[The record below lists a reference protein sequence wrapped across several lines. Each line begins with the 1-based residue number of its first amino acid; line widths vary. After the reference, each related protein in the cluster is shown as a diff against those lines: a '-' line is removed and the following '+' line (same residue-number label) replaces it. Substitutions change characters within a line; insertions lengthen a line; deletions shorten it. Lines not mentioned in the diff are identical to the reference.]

1 MRCGFGS
8 ASDVNTSVTMTK
20 TTKVIAR
27 KMTAVKKHQKA
38 AGELD
43 VDELQLDVLDEE
55 SKGAG

>member
-1 MRCGFGS
+1 MRS
-8 ASDVNTSVTMTK
+8 LRA
-20 TTKVIAR
+20 TKVIAR

-55 SKGAG
+55 SKGVG